1 MAFLKVCSSLKY
13 CSGIGCANKTGDSPN
28 GIFLKPKSLSA
39 SAVYVLGYLQS
50 RWPFCSLCLEGNRR
64 DRCGTKTHTNHME
77 GLLKCVLDT
86 CSKILI
92 RSGSPNLLA
101 DSRASRSMGAVSPIQ
116 ATCYLVALLV
126 HQVWPCPDCPLLIFN
141 IQLRFHPR
149 KTSLPPSHILHRPG
163 ASFPRVPSAN
173 CRGIQHNH
181 LYTQAD
187 SLPFRLRVP

>member
-1 MAFLKVCSSLKY
+1 MCWDIY
-13 CSGIGCANKTGDSPN
+13 NQDG
-28 GIFLKPKSLSA
+28 LSA
-39 SAVYVLGYLQS
+39 VCAWKGTGGTAVGP
-50 RWPFCSLCLEGNRR
+50 R
-64 DRCGTKTHTNHME
+64 HTNHME

-101 DSRASRSMGAVSPIQ
+101 DSRASRSVGAVSPIQ

-149 KTSLPPSHILHRPG
+149 KTSLPPSHVPHRPG
-163 ASFPRVPSAN
+163 ASLPRVPSAN
-173 CRGIQHNH
+173 CEGSSIIICVLR
-181 LYTQAD
+181 LTP
-187 SLPFRLRVP
+187 SLSD